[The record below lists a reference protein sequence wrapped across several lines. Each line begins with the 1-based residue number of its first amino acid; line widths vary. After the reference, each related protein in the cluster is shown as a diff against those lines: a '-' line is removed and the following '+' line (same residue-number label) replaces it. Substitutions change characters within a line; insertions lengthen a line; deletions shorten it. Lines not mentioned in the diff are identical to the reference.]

1 VFEAI
6 RIRKAANY
14 LLDGLRQ
21 TDLSTATL
29 NIKTSGIHVSFLIAA
44 LGVMAIRNL
53 LPADEE
59 SAAEQRSAS
68 VIAAGLVTKAR
79 ITQGISARSV
89 QLDATRN

>member
-1 VFEAI
+1 VFDAI
-6 RIRKAANY
+6 RIRKSANY

-29 NIKTSGIHVSFLIAA
+29 NVETNGIHVSFLIAS
-44 LGVMAIRNL
+44 LGVMAMQNL

-68 VIAAGLVTKAR
+68 VIAEGLVT
-79 ITQGISARSV
+79 
-89 QLDATRN
+89 